1 VWKLVILALL
11 ALLVWRLV
19 TGRWPWSP
27 RRISQTALSVAEAR
41 RMLGVSADAGRL
53 EVIAAHRQLITR
65 IHPDRGGS
73 GTDTQAA
80 NAARD
85 VLLSRL
91 DPTD

>member
-1 VWKLVILALL
+1 MTKLVILALL
-11 ALLVWRLV
+11 ALLVWRLA
-19 TGRWPWSP
+19 TGRWLWTP
-27 RRISQTALSVAEAR
+27 RRILQTVPSVAEAR
-41 RMLGVSADAGRL
+41 QMLGVSADAGRL
-53 EVIAAHRQLITR
+53 EIIAAHRQLVAR

-73 GTDTQAA
+73 GADTQAA

>member
-1 VWKLVILALL
+1 MWKLVILALL
-11 ALLVWRLV
+11 ALLVWRLA
-19 TGRWPWSP
+19 TGRWPWAP
-27 RRISQTALSVAEAR
+27 RRVSQTALSAAEAR

-53 EVIAAHRQLITR
+53 EIIAAHRQLVAR

-73 GTDTQAA
+73 AADTQAA